1 MPHLVFCAA
10 SAAIIPHQKGR
21 SDRRN
26 DSDRAR
32 ISRDSSQDENPL
44 LERFLA
50 DCTDQRFSTPCNE
63 LRSDL
68 QPLRRVGKPLD
79 CSARSL
85 SSGSNASSNSPTC
98 DFAEA
103 FGPVAIQNSQA
114 TKSLLNMPGLSFADY
129 VWATSASRKMRF
141 EAIYI

>member
-10 SAAIIPHQKGR
+10 SAAIIPHHNGR
-21 SDRRN
+21 NDNRN
-26 DSDRAR
+26 DSDRGR
-32 ISRDSSQDENPL
+32 ITRGSNQDENPL
-44 LERFLA
+44 LERFLT
-50 DCTDQRFSTPCNE
+50 DCTGQQFAAPCNE

-68 QPLRRVGKPLD
+68 QPLRRVGKPLT
-79 CSARSL
+79 CSTRSL
-85 SSGSNASSNSPTC
+85 SSGSNVSWNSCTY

-103 FGPVAIQNSQA
+103 SGPVAVQNSQV
-114 TKSLLNMPGLSFADY
+114 TKSLLSLPGLSFADY